1 MSVVGQL
8 PSGQLLRSLKLRKVG
23 PQHAQCLAQ
32 LIISTILITLS
43 HSLGGKKIAL
53 RGGGG
58 DTEAHFPN
66 PPPSLAAVT
75 GGGVQGGGARP
86 AVPGGGGVST
96 QHLWLKM
103 IPTSPR

>member
-1 MSVVGQL
+1 MAIQ
-8 PSGQLLRSLKLRKVG
+8 
-23 PQHAQCLAQ
+23 
-32 LIISTILITLS
+32 
-43 HSLGGKKIAL
+43 GGKKIAL

-58 DTEAHFPN
+58 VDTEAHFPN

-86 AVPGGGGVST
+86 AVPGGGGGST

-103 IPTSPR
+103 IPTSR